1 MSNQTPTLLAIG
13 DSNAFKIVFNK
24 INQTCSKAANRIE
37 IKEHDREG
45 ESKSYEF
52 RIDTKYYELSM
63 KIRFLSFESSENAMK
78 ANLKRLLDEENV
90 LVEAVFVLL
99 SEPSDKSKVDILS
112 ESFHSIDNAKRCFN
126 VLLYQEGQCETIE
139 NLANKFTETFFCI
152 KLDSNEP
159 QQINDS
165 NKLLKD
171 EDEMEESGFDELINC
186 LFVHEWQTM
195 SLKSEIKTNTQTPVK
210 QEELSKT
217 EFHIE
222 NQTAAASKERESD
235 KEEVDDDFESL
246 LTNLSEMRN
255 KAANMSEEE
264 RKTYAED
271 VVKKFWKA
279 IGGDEEDL

>member
-1 MSNQTPTLLAIG
+1 
-13 DSNAFKIVFNK
+13 
-24 INQTCSKAANRIE
+24 
-37 IKEHDREG
+37 
-45 ESKSYEF
+45 
-52 RIDTKYYELSM
+52 
-63 KIRFLSFESSENAMK
+63 
-78 ANLKRLLDEENV
+78 
-90 LVEAVFVLL
+90 
-99 SEPSDKSKVDILS
+99 
-112 ESFHSIDNAKRCFN
+112 
-126 VLLYQEGQCETIE
+126 
-139 NLANKFTETFFCI
+139 
-152 KLDSNEP
+152 
-159 QQINDS
+159 
-165 NKLLKD
+165 
-171 EDEMEESGFDELINC
+171 
-186 LFVHEWQTM
+186 M